1 MRSRSS
7 NHAKSDSHNARSQGK
22 GKRKPPKGMTITQE
36 SLLVVSGLHSN
47 AHLRPLDMDIINLKR
62 HIQSNKQ
69 SISQDRFDLQTGIN
83 DVRGLE
89 VRFITC

>member
-1 MRSRSS
+1 
-7 NHAKSDSHNARSQGK
+7 
-22 GKRKPPKGMTITQE
+22 MTITQE

-62 HIQSNKQ
+62 QIQTNKQ
-69 SISQDRFDLQTGIN
+69 NISQDRFDLQVGIN

-89 VRFITC
+89 VGFILFYYKIFTCTRTSRVYGVHWIFE